1 MGPLTE
7 AVTRRLE
14 LAEVPSSAGR
24 GAPSEEDAD
33 GLVIA
38 SAPAPAW
45 RRPGPGPTAAG
56 LRRIGPYEI
65 VAELARGGMGVVYL
79 CRRAGE
85 AGFERL
91 LAVKHLH
98 THLAGDAEFV
108 AMLLDEARLAA
119 RIHHHNVA
127 SVVELGYFE
136 WGYYLVMPYVE
147 GCALGELLAR
157 NPDHRPPSLLVPILI
172 EALDGLHA
180 AHVTPGPDGAPAGVV
195 HRDVSPANILV
206 GVDGAA
212 RITDFGVAKARTR
225 ITSSAQGTI
234 KGTLCYAAPEVYRG
248 GPIDARADV
257 FAAGAVLWSALTGR
271 RLFRGDNDAD
281 TMQRVLTMPVPP
293 ASGVGLR
300 PPAILDAILAK
311 ALARDPAERYQSAA
325 EMAAALRAAA
335 LGAGLLGAPSEIAGW
350 VGATFAAELDG
361 RHRLLRDADRRR
373 DPASVVV
380 LPRLAEPSRVTAAP
394 PPLPATAIDIARFVA
409 VVTAAFFAGL
419 LTTLAL

>member
-248 GPIDARADV
+248 ADRRPGRRVRRRRGAVERADRAPV
-257 FAAGAVLWSALTGR
+257 VPRRQRRRHHAAGADHA
-271 RLFRGDNDAD
+271 
-281 TMQRVLTMPVPP
+281 
-293 ASGVGLR
+293 
-300 PPAILDAILAK
+300 
-311 ALARDPAERYQSAA
+311 
-325 EMAAALRAAA
+325 
-335 LGAGLLGAPSEIAGW
+335 
-350 VGATFAAELDG
+350 GATRQRG
-361 RHRLLRDADRRR
+361 R
-373 DPASVVV
+373 PAPARH
-380 LPRLAEPSRVTAAP
+380 PRCHPGQGPRA
-394 PPLPATAIDIARFVA
+394 
-409 VVTAAFFAGL
+409 
-419 LTTLAL
+419 

>member
-1 MGPLTE
+1 MRALLP
-7 AVTRRLE
+7 V
-14 LAEVPSSAGR
+14 LAILCAPGCGQWLFDSQGDL
-24 GAPSEEDAD
+24 GASPDA
-33 GLVIA
+33 
-38 SAPAPAW
+38 
-45 RRPGPGPTAAG
+45 AAG
-56 LRRIGPYEI
+56 PSDGRSDAGPS
-65 VAELARGGMGVVYL
+65 VM
-79 CRRAGE
+79 
-85 AGFERL
+85 
-91 LAVKHLH
+91 
-98 THLAGDAEFV
+98 GDAGV
-108 AMLLDEARLAA
+108 DGAASRLDEARLAA

-257 FAAGAVLWSALTGR
+257 FAAGAVL
-271 RLFRGDNDAD
+271 
-281 TMQRVLTMPVPP
+281 
-293 ASGVGLR
+293 
-300 PPAILDAILAK
+300 
-311 ALARDPAERYQSAA
+311 
-325 EMAAALRAAA
+325 
-335 LGAGLLGAPSEIAGW
+335 
-350 VGATFAAELDG
+350 
-361 RHRLLRDADRRR
+361 
-373 DPASVVV
+373 
-380 LPRLAEPSRVTAAP
+380 
-394 PPLPATAIDIARFVA
+394 
-409 VVTAAFFAGL
+409 
-419 LTTLAL
+419 